1 MDNFDVYE
9 WNKKRYLNES
19 REYLKDLAQK
29 LTKENPLLNFIVNN
43 SRDEIRVVGT
53 DQDKFNWAEDNRE
66 TTFGEYEVF
75 HTQDDDM
82 GEMVH
87 IIKK

>member
-19 REYLKDLAQK
+19 REYLEDLAQK
-29 LTKENPLLNFIVNN
+29 LTKENPLLNFIVDDFQNQ
-43 SRDEIRVVGT
+43 IRVVGS
-53 DQDKFNWAEDNRE
+53 DQDKYNWAEDNRE

-75 HTQDDDM
+75 YTDDDDR
-82 GEMVH
+82 GVLVY